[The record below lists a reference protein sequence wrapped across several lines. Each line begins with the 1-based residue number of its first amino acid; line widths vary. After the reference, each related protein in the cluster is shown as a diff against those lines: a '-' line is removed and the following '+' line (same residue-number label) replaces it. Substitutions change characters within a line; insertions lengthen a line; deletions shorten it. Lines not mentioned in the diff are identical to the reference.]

1 VRVVRLPWT
10 RRLALAAAALL
21 LATLFSSGARAADA
35 TASGDDT
42 AQLFAAATT
51 ELHQGR
57 PTEAIASF
65 EALAD
70 RGLVDPVAS
79 YDRGLAYAQ
88 RVRIG
93 AEVPGDLGRAA
104 HGFEEARALS
114 SDSALVDDATRAL
127 TVVRSEVARRRI
139 RAGQPVEVDPG
150 RSLARAV
157 AGLVPED
164 AWFFVAAAASATF
177 GVGLFVRRVGRGRR
191 LRVGAGVAAGVAVP
205 VLAVSIVMTLASRH
219 DRLYLREA
227 VVVSPGAR
235 PSSDQGIAQP
245 GASPLAEGA
254 RVELLD
260 SRGGWTRVRFGSL
273 ETWLDAS
280 TLRPIV
286 RLD

>member
-35 TASGDDT
+35 TAPGDDT

-114 SDSALVDDATRAL
+114 SDSVLVDDATRAL

-177 GVGLFVRRVGRGRR
+177 GVGLFVRRGGGRRRRRARAGGVDRDDARVASRPPLPARGRR
-191 LRVGAGVAAGVAVP
+191 RLPRSASEQRPRHRPARRLPPRRRSARRAPRLARGLDPRPLRLARDLARRVDASSHRSTRLREWVRGVAC
-205 VLAVSIVMTLASRH
+205 
-219 DRLYLREA
+219 
-227 VVVSPGAR
+227 
-235 PSSDQGIAQP
+235 
-245 GASPLAEGA
+245 
-254 RVELLD
+254 
-260 SRGGWTRVRFGSL
+260 
-273 ETWLDAS
+273 
-280 TLRPIV
+280 
-286 RLD
+286 

>member
-1 VRVVRLPWT
+1 MTARRPWT
-10 RRLALAAAALL
+10 RWLALAAASLVLVAL
-21 LATLFSSGARAADA
+21 SSGARAD
-35 TASGDDT
+35 DDT
-42 AQLFAAATT
+42 AQLFSAATT
-51 ELHQGR
+51 ALHDGR
-57 PTEAIASF
+57 PTEAISAL

-70 RGLVDPVAS
+70 RGVVDAAAS

-93 AEVPGDLGRAA
+93 AEIPGDLGRAA

-114 SDSALVDDATRAL
+114 SDPALIDDATRAL

-139 RAGQPVEVDPG
+139 RAGQSVEVDPG

-164 AWFFVAAAASATF
+164 AWFIVAAAASATF
-177 GVGLFVRRVGRGRR
+177 GVGLFVRRVAGSRR
-191 LRVGAGVAAGVAVP
+191 LRVVSGVAAGVAVP
-205 VLAVSIVMTLASRH
+205 VLTLSVVMTLASRH

-227 VVVSPGAR
+227 VVVSAGAR
-235 PSSDQGIAQP
+235 PSSEQGIAQP
-245 GASPLAEGA
+245 GAAPLAEGA

-260 SRGGWTRVRFGSL
+260 SRGGWTRVRFGAL
-273 ETWLDAS
+273 ETWLAS
-280 TLRPIV
+280 TTLRPIA